1 MARTLTRSHRM
12 PPSLAHCAIS
22 SRLADE
28 IMLADR
34 LHWFGTVAAL
44 LATESSDLR
53 QNDENNTWAKRG
65 RHDYES
71 TAHCGDSA
79 DGLRAR

>member
-1 MARTLTRSHRM
+1 M

-28 IMLADR
+28 IMLADP
-34 LHWFGTVAAL
+34 LHWFGTVTAL
-44 LATESSDLR
+44 LATGSSDLR
-53 QNDENNTWAKRG
+53 QNDESDTWAKRG

-79 DGLRAR
+79 DGLQAR

>member
-1 MARTLTRSHRM
+1 M

-34 LHWFGTVAAL
+34 LHWFGTVAAV